1 MLGNTTKAVMT
12 IRDALAAAG
21 LDSVIFHSNGV
32 GGPAMEELAAH
43 GLFVGVID
51 FTTDELADELVGGFH
66 VGGPDRLRRIGR
78 LGLPQVVVPGCID
91 FTVHGRPE
99 EVPARLQGRPVYTHN
114 PEFTL
119 VRTLP
124 DEMEQLGRIFADRL
138 NEATGPIEV
147 MVPTARPLDSE
158 RAGRRVLGPGR
169 RRRLPGV
176 AALAPARR
184 HPDLDPSATHQR
196 DRVRPRRGGAVRGA
210 SLVERNHRMTVPVP
224 VKLPSNNMA
233 DLAYPDIQAY
243 LKVCDMVLVPMAST
257 EQHGPHLPLCTDT
270 VTAIEVASRVA
281 KINNMLHTPAIWT
294 GYSPQHMA
302 GPGEGRGTI
311 TIRSSTLQALMYDV
325 ARSLIHHGFN
335 KILFINGHGSNV
347 KVVDP
352 VLRKIRYDT
361 GAMVGF
367 CIPYMERYTGLLEGL
382 MENPKDET
390 PGWHA
395 SELETSQ
402 MLAHNPDIV
411 RMDRAV
417 KTLTNIPKW
426 LPKSFGKKDGAPD
439 IQFEGYSYFQ
449 FPMDHHEFTD
459 SGVIGNPERA
469 TAEKGQE
476 AFRRY
481 AEHVAKAVQALAAV
495 EVTIKNRE
503 FIDRV

>member
-1 MLGNTTKAVMT
+1 
-12 IRDALAAAG
+12 
-21 LDSVIFHSNGV
+21 
-32 GGPAMEELAAH
+32 
-43 GLFVGVID
+43 
-51 FTTDELADELVGGFH
+51 
-66 VGGPDRLRRIGR
+66 
-78 LGLPQVVVPGCID
+78 
-91 FTVHGRPE
+91 
-99 EVPARLQGRPVYTHN
+99 
-114 PEFTL
+114 
-119 VRTLP
+119 
-124 DEMEQLGRIFADRL
+124 
-138 NEATGPIEV
+138 
-147 MVPTARPLDSE
+147 
-158 RAGRRVLGPGR
+158 
-169 RRRLPGV
+169 
-176 AALAPARR
+176 
-184 HPDLDPSATHQR
+184 
-196 DRVRPRRGGAVRGA
+196 
-210 SLVERNHRMTVPVP
+210 MTVPVP

-270 VTAIEVASRVA
+270 VTAIEVASRVC

-335 KILFINGHGSNV
+335 KILFVNGHGSNV

-402 MLAHNPDIV
+402 MLAHNPEIV

-417 KTLTNIPKW
+417 KTLTSIPKW
-426 LPKSFGKKDGAPD
+426 LPSSFGKKDGAPD

-481 AEHVAKAVQALAAV
+481 AEHVAKAVQALASV
-495 EVTIKNRE
+495 EVKIKNRE

>member
-1 MLGNTTKAVMT
+1 
-12 IRDALAAAG
+12 
-21 LDSVIFHSNGV
+21 
-32 GGPAMEELAAH
+32 
-43 GLFVGVID
+43 
-51 FTTDELADELVGGFH
+51 
-66 VGGPDRLRRIGR
+66 
-78 LGLPQVVVPGCID
+78 
-91 FTVHGRPE
+91 
-99 EVPARLQGRPVYTHN
+99 
-114 PEFTL
+114 
-119 VRTLP
+119 
-124 DEMEQLGRIFADRL
+124 
-138 NEATGPIEV
+138 
-147 MVPTARPLDSE
+147 
-158 RAGRRVLGPGR
+158 
-169 RRRLPGV
+169 
-176 AALAPARR
+176 
-184 HPDLDPSATHQR
+184 
-196 DRVRPRRGGAVRGA
+196 
-210 SLVERNHRMTVPVP
+210 MTVPVP

-243 LKVCDMVLVPMAST
+243 LKECDMVLVPMAST

-426 LPKSFGKKDGAPD
+426 LPKTFGKKDGAPD

-469 TAEKGQE
+469 TAAKGQE

-495 EVTIKNRE
+495 DVKITNRE